1 MRRVLISVFFLFFG
15 LAMALAQKPYVTID
29 YPNAVGTQLTA
40 VSPSGDIVGRY
51 STVDPNNP
59 YLSIQHGFLYSR
71 GKFTSIDYPG
81 ALQTDAD
88 YINARG
94 EVVGYFQDP
103 NTMRNRGYT
112 WSKGKFKAFD
122 YPGAA
127 DTLGWGISSSGVI
140 AGTYNANP
148 SGWEPHGYILAN
160 GQFTQVADFPGA
172 TETYVVVTEANTLIG
187 AVWDLNGDQTQHGF
201 MVKNGVTS
209 LVDYPGSTWVFISG
223 LNPVG
228 EIVGGHGDA
237 NYVEHGFLYTHGRY
251 IAVDFPEWT
260 SSYANGIDPQG
271 DIVGRY
277 TDAQGVYHGYFLP
290 QSYRPKK

>member
-1 MRRVLISVFFLFFG
+1 MRKLLISTLILFFG
-15 LAMALAQKPYVTID
+15 LAMAQAQKPYVTVD
-29 YPNAVGTQLTA
+29 YPNAVGTQLTS

-51 STVDPNNP
+51 FTVNPNGFW
-59 YLSIQHGFLYSR
+59 IQHGFLYSK
-71 GKFTSIDYPG
+71 GKFTSIEYPG

-94 EVVGYFQDP
+94 DVVGYFQDP
-103 NTMRNRGYT
+103 NTFRNRGYV
-112 WSKGKFKAFD
+112 WSKGKFTPFD

-148 SGWEPHGYILAN
+148 NGWEPHGYILA
-160 GQFTQVADFPGA
+160 GAKFTQIADYPGA
-172 TETYVVVTEANTLIG
+172 TQTYVVLTEANVLIG
-187 AVWDLNGDQTQHGF
+187 AIWNLDGDHTNHGY
-201 MVKNGVTS
+201 MVTKRATS
-209 LVDYPGSTWVFISG
+209 LVDYPGGTSTFISG

-228 EIVGGHGDA
+228 EIVGGYEDT
-237 NYVEHGFLYTHGRY
+237 NSVEHGFLFSHGQY

-290 QSYRPKK
+290 QSYRPNK